1 MENGRQHLQP
11 LLTVESGV
19 KINGVRDFY
28 KEFYMES
35 KKLWYIAGP
44 AIFTS
49 LCQYT
54 IGATTQLFAG
64 QLGTIELAAVSVENS
79 VIAGFS
85 YSILVR
91 TIITVAHIQKIHQ
104 FHFMKSTKIGN
115 MVHF

>member
-1 MENGRQHLQP
+1 MENGKQHLQP

-19 KINGVRDFY
+19 KINGVRGFC

-64 QLGTIELAAVSVENS
+64 QLGTIHLAAVSVENS
-79 VIAGFS
+79 VIAG
-85 YSILVR
+85 
-91 TIITVAHIQKIHQ
+91 IIGKVVTTCGGLGFDLSVEVFLSEAK
-104 FHFMKSTKIGN
+104 KKYGLSSK
-115 MVHF
+115 

>member
-1 MENGRQHLQP
+1 MENGKQHLQP

-19 KINGVRDFY
+19 KINGVRGFC

-35 KKLWYIAGP
+35 KKLWYLAGP

-64 QLGTIELAAVSVENS
+64 QLGTIQLAAVSVENS

-85 YSILVR
+85 YSIL
-91 TIITVAHIQKIHQ
+91 
-104 FHFMKSTKIGN
+104 FSYKSWKTEMTSRLVFLRN
-115 MVHF
+115 AMTS